1 MDDRRPDAELLVATT
16 GDPEAFG
23 AFYRRHEERILR
35 FFHARVGRPELAAD
49 LTAETF
55 ATALLNLR
63 RFDPEKGPAVAWLF
77 GIAHN
82 LLLVSLRKKR
92 VEDRAR
98 RRLEMPPLDLTDEL
112 IERIDALDGRATA
125 ALADLPDDQRRAIEA
140 RVLDERDYLEI
151 AQDLACSPAVI
162 RQRVSRGLKTLR
174 LMLEE
179 K

>member
-1 MDDRRPDAELLVATT
+1 MEERRPDAELLAAAA

-35 FFHARVGRPELAAD
+35 FFRARVGRPELAAD
-49 LTAETF
+49 LAAETF
-55 ATALLNLR
+55 ATALLNIQ
-63 RFDPEKGPAVAWLF
+63 RFEPTKGPAVGWLF
-77 GIAHN
+77 GIAHH
-82 LLLVSLRKKR
+82 LLLTSLRRKR

-98 RRLEMPPLDLTDEL
+98 RQLEMPPLDLTDEL

-125 ALADLPDDQRRAIEA
+125 ALAGLPDDQRGAIEA
-140 RVLDERDYLEI
+140 RVLDERDYSEL
-151 AQDLACSPAVI
+151 AQDLACSPAVV

-174 LMLEE
+174 LMVEE